1 MKKFIT
7 DKSNFS
13 LLFFYFSL
21 AFISIVSI
29 FLAEYSNG
37 KTPTLFIKQML
48 FYGVSLFIIYTMQQ
62 ISVQTYE
69 KMSILFF
76 IFTLSML
83 VLVLI
88 APESIAPTV
97 NGAKGWFNFRFF
109 TIQPSEFAKVS
120 SVGIV
125 SFLIIQDHF
134 KKSSDIIKLIELA
147 IILIMPFILIMKEND
162 LGNGLYFIFLFLSLV
177 FLVSSRNKTFFV
189 IYSTAV
195 GILSLL
201 LLCAIY
207 FPSILNLVGLKNYQ
221 LNRILSWLSPEEFMY
236 DYSYQIT
243 QALNAIKSGGLT
255 GTFAKNPIYIDE
267 QFNDFIITV
276 IAKNFGFVGSF
287 LFITLYFLF
296 IIKIMKIAKQCQQGN
311 FSYYFTILTAFSF
324 ALPFII
330 NTYSSTGLIP
340 VIGISLSFISYG
352 GSSLLANSILL
363 GVIFKINKTIYEEQ
377 LADEE
382 EEYYNDYIDDDNN
395 YQEN

>member
-1 MKKFIT
+1 MKKFIK

-21 AFISIVSI
+21 SLISVISI
-29 FLAEYSNG
+29 FLAEYNNN
-37 KTPTLFIKQML
+37 KTPTLFIKQIL
-48 FYGVSLFIIYTMQQ
+48 FYIISIFVIYTMQR
-62 ISVQTYE
+62 ISIHTYE
-69 KMSILFF
+69 KFSIVFF
-76 IFTLSML
+76 IFTISLL
-83 VLVLI
+83 ALVLI

-97 NGAKGWFNFRFF
+97 NGAKGWFNFKFF

-125 SFLIIQDHF
+125 SFLIVQDHF
-134 KKSSDIIKLIELA
+134 KKSSDIVKLIELA
-147 IILIMPFILIMKEND
+147 IILIIPFILIMKEND

-189 IYSTAV
+189 IYSSVMGLGAF
-195 GILSLL
+195 L

-207 FPSILNLVGLKNYQ
+207 FPSFLNIIGLKNYQ
-221 LNRILSWLSPEEFMY
+221 LNRILSWLSPEKFTY

-255 GTFAKNPIYIDE
+255 GSFAKNTVYIDE
-267 QFNDFIITV
+267 QFNDFILSV
-276 IAKNFGFVGSF
+276 IAKNFGFIGSV

-296 IIKIMKIAKQCQQGN
+296 IIKIMRIAKQCQQGN
-311 FSYYFTILTAFSF
+311 FSYYFTILTAFNF

-340 VIGISLSFISYG
+340 VIGISLPFISYG

-363 GVIFKINKTIYEEQ
+363 GIIFKINKTINEEQ
-377 LADEE
+377 LADEQD
-382 EEYYNDYIDDDNN
+382 YNDYTDYIDEYSN
-395 YQEN
+395 